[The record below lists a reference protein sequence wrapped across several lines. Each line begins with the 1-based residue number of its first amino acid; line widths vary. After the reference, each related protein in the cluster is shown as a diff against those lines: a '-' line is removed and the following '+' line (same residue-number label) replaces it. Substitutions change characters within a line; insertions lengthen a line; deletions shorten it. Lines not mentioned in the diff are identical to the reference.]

1 MLAQQDTQKA
11 QAGQAAAKQPDI
23 FDKLAAGQPPATNAG
38 RSTEQPSMFPGATPS
53 GNMYP
58 GAPVEAT
65 AHKDISGPGA
75 MNTIGRGLESF
86 AGHDIPNPFAFAH
99 EAVSNP
105 AGTVAGI
112 ASSTP
117 PGQAFEGIK
126 NSVAGYEAYEKA
138 RASGKGVLDSL
149 QAASE
154 TMKNRDATAQMV
166 QQRAEEFKK
175 DPGAASVRALADV
188 AALAASHYM
197 GKGIGPSAGVA
208 GETESTAAASTAS
221 KPGILKQAIQGEKVA
236 QAPARAA
243 LESGAKSSAADAGVA
258 APNTAGQ
265 GLRRLMDEP
274 IKSIAKVERG
284 TYDAINRAAGTDLKS
299 LHDYASK
306 LQDAL
311 DDPQNIAN
319 TDTLEE
325 KLKTTQAAIDKG
337 EASALKESI
346 APADLQKARADATA
360 VLNGNSQAGT
370 F

>member
-1 MLAQQDTQKA
+1 MTSLILLLLPMKRFQIRQVRFQGLH
-11 QAGQAAAKQPDI
+11 QARLLDRLLRVLRILSLDMKPM
-23 FDKLAAGQPPATNAG
+23 K
-38 RSTEQPSMFPGATPS
+38 
-53 GNMYP
+53 
-58 GAPVEAT
+58 
-65 AHKDISGPGA
+65 K
-75 MNTIGRGLESF
+75 RGLPAKESSI
-86 AGHDIPNPFAFAH
+86 HCK
-99 EAVSNP
+99 
-105 AGTVAGI
+105 
-112 ASSTP
+112 
-117 PGQAFEGIK
+117 QL
-126 NSVAGYEAYEKA
+126 
-138 RASGKGVLDSL
+138 R
-149 QAASE
+149 E

-337 EASALKESI
+337 EASALKEGI
-346 APADLQKARADATA
+346 TPADLQKAKGMTQQRYSMETLKQKLFNNEG
-360 VLNGNSQAGT
+360 VVEETLNMARKKPLT
-370 F
+370 